1 MQVWFT
7 RAATNATTM
16 ETPSKSD
23 SKLFTKP
30 VTHVAQAE
38 KKTRNSST
46 GANIPSPPNTPHAS
60 KQLLRERQV
69 KKTEK
74 DIPEMEK
81 NNGIL
86 IRSCPPNAPSM
97 ETPCKSDSPELRQ
110 MPQPW
115 KHHRN
120 LTPSS
125 SPNLSRMLRKLKK
138 KHAIQAQGQTSQV
151 LQIHHMPPSNCSERD
166 RLKKQKKISQK
177 WRKTLVFWF
186 EAVHLMHQAW
196 KHHASLIHQSC
207 DKCHNHGN
215 TIEIWLQA
223 VHQTCY
229 KCCTSWKHMEIWLQ
243 ALHQSSASQLVNQ
256 SVSQFVC

>member
-1 MQVWFT
+1 MWC
-7 RAATNATTM
+7 
-16 ETPSKSD
+16 
-23 SKLFTKP
+23 L
-30 VTHVAQAE
+30 
-38 KKTRNSST
+38 RNSEFLWVCHVFKHRDKHPKSS
-46 GANIPSPPNTPHAS
+46 NNKPHGFQEIS
-60 KQLLRERQV
+60 HKWR
-69 KKTEK
+69 KTLVFWFK
-74 DIPEMEK
+74 AVHLMHQ
-81 NNGIL
+81 
-86 IRSCPPNAPSM
+86 A
-97 ETPCKSDSPELRQ
+97 
-110 MPQPW
+110 W
-115 KHHRN
+115 KHHASLIHQSCDKCHNHGNTMEVWLQAVYQACHKCCTSWKHNGN

-125 SPNLSRMLRKLKK
+125 SPNLSRMLHKLKK
-138 KHAIQAQGQTSQV
+138 EHAIQAQGQTSQV

-229 KCCTSWKHMEIWLQ
+229 KCCTSWKHHGNLTP
-243 ALHQSSASQLVNQ
+243 SSSPKLSQ
-256 SVSQFVC
+256 SVSQPVS